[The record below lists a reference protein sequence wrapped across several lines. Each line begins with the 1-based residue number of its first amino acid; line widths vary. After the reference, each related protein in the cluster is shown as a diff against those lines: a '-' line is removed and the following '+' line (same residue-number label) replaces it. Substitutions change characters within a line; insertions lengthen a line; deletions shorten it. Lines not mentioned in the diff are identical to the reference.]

1 MSSAGHVLGST
12 SNIRTSGNDS
22 TASTDKGRTA
32 NDAAT
37 NEGAC
42 SARDNTSNVSDRNP
56 LVDLGLVLH
65 GKRSFGVMD
74 DLSLNGNVLSP
85 LDNSLD
91 GDGLDSSFRD
101 NLGNVLL
108 KVFDG
113 IVVDLGDLPWD
124 GLGVPPFLILSNGP
138 LLGDP
143 LSPLAN
149 LVVSNALLEGD
160 VLNPAFA

>member
-1 MSSAGHVLGST
+1 
-12 SNIRTSGNDS
+12 
-22 TASTDKGRTA
+22 
-32 NDAAT
+32 
-37 NEGAC
+37 
-42 SARDNTSNVSDRNP
+42 
-56 LVDLGLVLH
+56 
-65 GKRSFGVMD
+65 MD

-124 GLGVPPFLILSNGP
+124 GLGVPPLLILSDGP

-143 LSPLAN
+143 LSPLTDFIIGD
-149 LVVSNALLEGD
+149 SLLEGD